1 MDTKKGA
8 EKSKYGAR
16 ITAGLSDNKKLIAE
30 SSGKTIKSSTAKPTT
45 SNRISARRKTSGG
58 GTAQQKSSPAAK
70 RMSGTSGT
78 VSRKSTAGRSASK
91 KNVIGT
97 NRRKSVRKN
106 TGVIRIV
113 PLGGIEEIAK
123 NMTIIEAD
131 GEMIIVD
138 CGMGFPDNELFG
150 VDIVIP
156 DFSYVMENRDKVKG
170 LVITHGHEDHIGA
183 VPYLLKNLNLP
194 VYGSQLSIG
203 LIEAKLAEHGMSSK
217 NLNVF
222 KASDRLKLGMF
233 EIEPINVN
241 HSIPDAM
248 ALAIRTP
255 YGTIVHSG
263 DFKVDFTPILD
274 DVINLRRFSELGDEG
289 VLLFMCDSTN
299 AEKVGHS
306 VSERAVGESF
316 EKLFSRAQNKRVIIA
331 SFASNIQ
338 RIQQILD
345 LAEAKNRK
353 VAICGRSMENYTNMA
368 SKLGYLKIPEGII
381 IGINEVD
388 RYRDKDVVII
398 TTGSQGEPMA
408 ALSRMANGSHRQ
420 ISITKD
426 DFVIISAT
434 PIPGNEKMINKVIN
448 ELMKLGS
455 EVIYETMYDVHASGH
470 ACRDEIKLMLNLIK
484 PKYFVPIHGEYK
496 HLKKNIE
503 IAESSGIDP
512 GNIVMPV
519 IGGVIE
525 VNENSINKAET
536 VISGRILVDGLGVGD
551 VGSSVLKERKH
562 LSQYGLMVVV
572 CTYDKT
578 LGEFVSEPDIISRGF
593 VYAKESDELFEEAKS
608 VVVDLLEEYERSKR
622 KKSRNTFKNEITD
635 ELSKLMYKK
644 TRRSPMILP
653 IIMEV

>member
-1 MDTKKGA
+1 
-8 EKSKYGAR
+8 
-16 ITAGLSDNKKLIAE
+16 
-30 SSGKTIKSSTAKPTT
+30 
-45 SNRISARRKTSGG
+45 
-58 GTAQQKSSPAAK
+58 
-70 RMSGTSGT
+70 
-78 VSRKSTAGRSASK
+78 
-91 KNVIGT
+91 
-97 NRRKSVRKN
+97 
-106 TGVIRIV
+106 
-113 PLGGIEEIAK
+113 
-123 NMTIIEAD
+123 
-131 GEMIIVD
+131 
-138 CGMGFPDNELFG
+138 
-150 VDIVIP
+150 
-156 DFSYVMENRDKVKG
+156 
-170 LVITHGHEDHIGA
+170 
-183 VPYLLKNLNLP
+183 
-194 VYGSQLSIG
+194 
-203 LIEAKLAEHGMSSK
+203 
-217 NLNVF
+217 
-222 KASDRLKLGMF
+222 
-233 EIEPINVN
+233 
-241 HSIPDAM
+241 DAM

-299 AEKVGHS
+299 AEKNGHS
-306 VSERAVGESF
+306 VSEKAVGESF
-316 EKLFSRAQNKRVIIA
+316 EKLFSRAENKRVIIA

-345 LAEAKNRK
+345 LAEAKKRK
-353 VAICGRSMENYTNMA
+353 VAICGRSMENYTDMA
-368 SKLGYLKIPEGII
+368 SKLGYLKIPDGII
-381 IGINEVD
+381 IEINELD

-448 ELMKLGS
+448 ELLKLGS

-484 PKYFVPIHGEYK
+484 PKYFVPVHGEYK

-503 IAESSGIDP
+503 IALSSGIESE
-512 GNIVMPV
+512 NIVMPV

-525 VNENSINKAET
+525 VGENSIKKAET

-578 LGEFVSEPDIISRGF
+578 LGEFISEPDIISRGF

-608 VVVDLLEEYERSKR
+608 VVIELTEEFERSKR
-622 KKSRNTFKNEITD
+622 KKSRNTFKNEIAD
-635 ELSKLMYKK
+635 ELSKLMYKR